1 MTRPGVI
8 VRLRTYA
15 ALGLPSLVRVGVY
28 RLALRSGVHPVQR
41 LRGGTPSGPF
51 FAVGSVPPATAV
63 ARRGWG
69 KMGLWFGRHPF
80 AVDRVPDWHAN
91 PFTGNRIVATE
102 PWFTLP
108 DFDAAGGDIKAV
120 WEASRF
126 DWLLAMAQRAALGDG
141 EELAR
146 LNAWLDSWVLA
157 NPPYFGAN
165 WKCGQEASIRVMHLA
180 LAAMLSGQEAR
191 PMPGLVELVRLHLRR
206 IAPTVSYAVAQQNN
220 HGTSEAAALFIG
232 GSWLGAHGDAEAAGW
247 ARTGH
252 RLLEEGA
259 RTLIAADGSFSQHSL
274 VYHRLMLD
282 TYALAET
289 WRRRWRLPPFSTRL
303 RARLAAATLWLQQ
316 FVDRASGDG
325 PNFGA
330 NDGAQLMVLTDA
342 DTRDFRSS
350 LQWAAALF
358 CDARAFAEPGPWD
371 QTFAW
376 LGLPQSAVVLP
387 APESRTFDQG
397 GTHILRRG
405 ETAAYLRYPRFRF
418 RPGQADALHVDLWH
432 EGRNVLRDGGTYAYS
447 ASPEDR
453 AYFSGPASHN
463 TVQFDGRDQMP
474 RLGRFLF
481 AAWLKP
487 CQVESVREVGDLT
500 SAGAGYRDCHGAT
513 HHRRI
518 KLRDRELICTD
529 RLGGTAR
536 TATLRWRLAPGQ
548 WRLEGGRITDGC
560 VVLDVIS
567 DDPAMRL
574 VLGNGRE
581 SRYYLEQTLL
591 TVVEA
596 TVRVPAKIVTRIEL

>member
-1 MTRPGVI
+1 MTRSGTI
-8 VRLRTYA
+8 IRLRTYL
-15 ALGLPSLVRVGVY
+15 ALGLPSLARAGAY
-28 RLALRSGVHPVQR
+28 RLALRSGVHPVR
-41 LRGGTPSGPF
+41 HLRGEMPIGPF
-51 FAVGSVPPATAV
+51 FTAGSVPPAAAL
-63 ARRGWG
+63 ARRGWDET
-69 KMGLWFGRHPF
+69 GLWFGRHSF
-80 AVDRVPDWHAN
+80 AVDQVPDWHAN
-91 PFTGNRIVATE
+91 PFNGHRIVATE
-102 PWFTLP
+102 PWFAIP
-108 DFDAAGGDIKAV
+108 DFDATAGDIKTI

-141 EELAR
+141 KELAR
-146 LNAWLDSWVLA
+146 LNVWLDSWVQA

-191 PMPGLVELVRLHLRR
+191 PLPGLVDLIRLHLRR
-206 IAPTVSYAVAQQNN
+206 IAPTVGYAVAQQNN

-232 GSWLGAHGDAEAAGW
+232 GSWLGAQGDAEAAGW

-252 RLLEEGA
+252 RLLEERA

-289 WRRRWRLPPFSTRL
+289 WRRRLRLPPFSIRL
-303 RARLAAATLWLQQ
+303 RARLAGATLWLQQ
-316 FVDRASGDG
+316 FVDGVSGDG

-330 NDGAQLMVLTDA
+330 NDGAHLMALTDA
-342 DTRDFRSS
+342 DSRDFRPS

-358 CDARAFAEPGPWD
+358 CDARALAEPGPWD
-371 QTFAW
+371 QAFAW
-376 LGLPQSAVVLP
+376 LRLPQSAVVLP
-387 APESRTFDQG
+387 PAASRTFDHG
-397 GTHILRRG
+397 GMHVLRRG
-405 ETAAYLRYPRFRF
+405 GTTAYLRYPRFRF

-432 EGRNVLRDGGTYAYS
+432 EGRNVLRDGGTYAYG
-447 ASPEDR
+447 AGPEDQ
-453 AYFSGPASHN
+453 AYFSGTAAHN

-487 CQVESVREVGDLT
+487 CQVEPVWEGDDLI
-500 SAGAGYRDCHGAT
+500 SAGAGYRDYRGAK
-513 HHRRI
+513 HRRRI
-518 KLRDRELICTD
+518 KLRDRELTCTD
-529 RLGGTAR
+529 RLGGAAR

-548 WRLEGGRITDGC
+548 WRLEGQRITDGC
-560 VVLDVIS
+560 VVLDVMS

-574 VLGNGRE
+574 VLGSGRE
-581 SRYYLEQTLL
+581 SRYYLDQTPLA
-591 TVVEA
+591 VVEA